1 MHGGE
6 PHDHILYT
14 YIECVVQAE
23 SLFML
28 CAAESQIV
36 CFFTA
41 ESLIS
46 VELAESHLLY
56 VMYG

>member
-1 MHGGE
+1 
-6 PHDHILYT
+6 
-14 YIECVVQAE
+14 
-23 SLFML
+23 ML